1 MIDKTK
7 YRRIVQDFAEI
18 QLFRDSCSLVF
29 VLSCTVSVVDAVR
42 LEPRDDDCK
51 TRGYSVAI
59 NYSGI
64 ETFCV
69 KENWKFEE
77 EIKKRFNFENSSSIL
92 KGKFLEY

>member
-7 YRRIVQDFAEI
+7 YRRIVQDFAGI
-18 QLFRDSCSLVF
+18 QLFKGSCSLFF
-29 VLSCTVSVVDAVR
+29 VLSCTVSIVEAVR

-59 NYSGI
+59 NHSGI

-77 EIKKRFNFENSSSIL
+77 EIKKRFNFENSSLIV
-92 KGKFLEY
+92 KGKFLEC